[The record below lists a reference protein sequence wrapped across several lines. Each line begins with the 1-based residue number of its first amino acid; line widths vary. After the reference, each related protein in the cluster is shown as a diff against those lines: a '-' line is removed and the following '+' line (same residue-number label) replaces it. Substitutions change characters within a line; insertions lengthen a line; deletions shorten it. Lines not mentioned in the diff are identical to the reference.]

1 MGAITDWASVLGC
14 SNLMCNS
21 KDVIVVTEPEGQN
34 HKPEVVDTTKYFSM
48 LLIISCMETLLQ
60 SISNCFNFR
69 RLKRYIR
76 KHLYAYPQQGR
87 YVTLTTLKSTKTISL
102 DVEENLKE
110 RASKHHKDQTDTF
123 DIEEKFNE
131 FAKKLDLVVDQLTAL
146 KNQQRNNFSQ

>member
-1 MGAITDWASVLGC
+1 
-14 SNLMCNS
+14 
-21 KDVIVVTEPEGQN
+21 
-34 HKPEVVDTTKYFSM
+34 
-48 LLIISCMETLLQ
+48 METLLQ
-60 SISNCFNFR
+60 SISNCVNFR
-69 RLKRYIR
+69 GLKRYIR

-87 YVTLTTLKSTKTISL
+87 YVTLTTLKSSKTISL

-146 KNQQRNNFSQ
+146 KNQQLSVDYLFTEANEHQLHYSCHIDHHGIYGRTN

>member
-1 MGAITDWASVLGC
+1 MFQELYKVARV
-14 SNLMCNS
+14 
-21 KDVIVVTEPEGQN
+21 
-34 HKPEVVDTTKYFSM
+34 KY
-48 LLIISCMETLLQ
+48 LIQQVLIISYMETLLQ
-60 SISNCFNFR
+60 SISNCVNFR
-69 RLKRYIR
+69 GLKRYIR

-87 YVTLTTLKSTKTISL
+87 YVTLTTLKSSKTISL

>member
-1 MGAITDWASVLGC
+1 
-14 SNLMCNS
+14 
-21 KDVIVVTEPEGQN
+21 
-34 HKPEVVDTTKYFSM
+34 
-48 LLIISCMETLLQ
+48 METLLQ

-102 DVEENLKE
+102 DVEEHLKE

-146 KNQQRNNFSQ
+146 KNQQRNNSSQ